1 MSTLRRSA
9 EVANRLILLLRSIGP
24 VPGQSAKAHKHARK
38 TVLCMKLGVGVLS
51 PHADNFCR
59 TGGRP
64 PGLQMSCVLFSG
76 WTGMLTAQ
84 FQRTAADCVPMSC
97 ESGRLGRVS

>member
-1 MSTLRRSA
+1 MSTLRRSS

-51 PHADNFCR
+51 PHPHACLRRSLRKFSRGIAGNCNR
-59 TGGRP
+59 KIVVKCKNRGQKCTG
-64 PGLQMSCVLFSG
+64 F
-76 WTGMLTAQ
+76 LTFA
-84 FQRTAADCVPMSC
+84 M
-97 ESGRLGRVS
+97 EI